1 MANKMRLSDS
11 ERQLLLEAIGEYGK
25 PLTKLP
31 KLDKEQKRLMQRLEM
46 LTLKLLYDKN

>member
-1 MANKMRLSDS
+1 MRLSDS

-25 PLTKLP
+25 PLTKLA
-31 KLDKEQKRLMQRLEM
+31 KLNKEQKRLMQRLEM